1 MAKEILTCVCA
12 SVEHQI
18 IIRYDEDDTQVYA
31 NIYLADLPILKRI
44 INAVKY
50 IFGYKSIY
58 GDFEEFI
65 FDKRDIP
72 ALENVI
78 NHLKNVE

>member
-1 MAKEILTCVCA
+1 MGKEILTCVCA

-18 IIRYDEDDTQVYA
+18 IIRYETDENQVYA
-31 NIYLADLPILKRI
+31 NIYLADLPIGKRI
-44 INAVKY
+44 LNAVKY
-50 IFGYKSIY
+50 IFGYKSKY

-72 ALENVI
+72 ALEKVVT
-78 NHLKNVE
+78 HLKKVD